1 MNAEAQHA
9 DRWKHRRSMAWIAFY
24 AGISFPMW
32 LLISIPLGRQDS
44 LVAIAVP
51 YLLFISSVVGAY
63 IGFATVD
70 DKWQK
75 PNA

>member
-1 MNAEAQHA
+1 MSAEPDHA
-9 DRWKHRRSMAWIAFY
+9 DRWKNRRKMAWVAFY
-24 AGISFPMW
+24 AGVLFPLW
-32 LLISIPLGRQDS
+32 LLISIPLGKYDA
-44 LVAIAVP
+44 LVSIAVP

-75 PNA
+75 PNV